1 MIDLSWGTQGQ
12 QTQVN
17 SLALVSL
24 EDKELVDTP
33 FPGGFG
39 SQMEVK
45 KLRGGPL
52 GDKGL
57 RLVSGE
63 AL

>member
-17 SLALVSL
+17 GLALVLL

-33 FPGGFG
+33 FPGGLG
-39 SQMEVK
+39 ARMEVK
-45 KLRGGPL
+45 KPRGGPP

-57 RLVSGE
+57 GLVSGE